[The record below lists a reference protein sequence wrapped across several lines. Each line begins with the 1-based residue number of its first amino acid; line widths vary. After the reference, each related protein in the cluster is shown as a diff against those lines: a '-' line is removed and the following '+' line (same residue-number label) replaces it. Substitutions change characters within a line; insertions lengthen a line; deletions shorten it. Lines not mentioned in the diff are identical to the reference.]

1 MKNIKIQEL
10 PAGVLEKAQKID
22 NVFER
27 LEKNREKYDSVCNNL
42 LIVLTDKYKLSTKQW
57 NNDIAPILRK
67 FLSN

>member
-1 MKNIKIQEL
+1 MKNIKIKKL
-10 PAGVLEKAQKID
+10 PAEVLEKAQKID
-22 NVFER
+22 NVFDR
-27 LEKNREKYDSVCNNL
+27 LEKNIEKYDSVCNNL